1 SDGDK
6 EKAKAEV
13 EAALKDGETAIE
25 KATDTKGVDD
35 AVIAGKQKMDDIYN
49 GLAAKNAENNQQAKD
64 NAKQDVDN
72 TTYLNKL
79 YTSMN
84 SVKKGDLANAA
95 KALLPKTSAQKLSI
109 TLIGTVLL
117 SLIAGIVTFAKK
129 IKKN

>member
-1 SDGDK
+1 
-6 EKAKAEV
+6 
-13 EAALKDGETAIE
+13 
-25 KATDTKGVDD
+25 
-35 AVIAGKQKMDDIYN
+35 AVTAGKQKMDDIYN